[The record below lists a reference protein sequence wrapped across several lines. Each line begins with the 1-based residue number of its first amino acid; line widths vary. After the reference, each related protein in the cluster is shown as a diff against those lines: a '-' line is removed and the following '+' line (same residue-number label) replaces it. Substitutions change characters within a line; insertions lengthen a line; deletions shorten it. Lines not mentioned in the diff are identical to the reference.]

1 MASQFSFNHAQ
12 KKEMAAQTA
21 AILTDEIG
29 LGGDAVTACQLIPD
43 VDDGLVTIEDAKSQY
58 GESVARILEGLGRI
72 RQL

>member
-12 KKEMAAQTA
+12 KKEMAVQTA

-43 VDDGLVTIEDAKSQY
+43 VDDGLVTIEDAKP
-58 GESVARILEGLGRI
+58 
-72 RQL
+72 